1 MITTFKAPI
10 LALTLALSAA
20 PAFAQQ
26 SVELVTGIGFGS
38 NQVVATQNA
47 VRAWVREGQRL
58 YGTADFNSALRT
70 GIDCNYT
77 DPNAGGGSGITP
89 FGVQIEGDATQPWAC
104 SVTGLP
110 LSAIQG

>member
-1 MITTFKAPI
+1 MFKSLKTPLLIAA
-10 LALTLALSAA
+10 LALTAL
-20 PAFAQQ
+20 PASAQQ
-26 SVELVTGIGFGS
+26 SVELVTGIGFGQS
-38 NQVVATQNA
+38 QVAATQNA

-77 DPNAGGGSGITP
+77 APGATSTP
-89 FGVQIEGDATQPWAC
+89 TYGTLGVQIEGDATAPWAC
-104 SVTGLP
+104 SITGLP